1 MTTFQET
8 PVGKNVY
15 VFYDFETTGTSPA
28 FDQPLQFAAI
38 LTDAELEPVGEIN
51 IRCRLSPHI
60 LPAPWALAVTG
71 VTPAQ
76 LTDPDCH
83 SQFEFMS
90 VISGLID
97 EWGPATWVG
106 YNTIAFDEAVMRQA
120 FYQNLHPSIY
130 RTQINGNQRM
140 DIMKTVYAVWELA
153 NDTLNWPFN
162 DKEQVSFKLEHLAP
176 ANGFDEHDAH
186 DALGDVRA
194 TIHLASL
201 IRERAPEV
209 WKQSLRNRS
218 KQDVNAL
225 LESGAPLRLVE
236 RFGAQPPRSYV
247 GAFAGRNPDN
257 PSTVGFL
264 DLAMVDPEALAE
276 ANDDALADAVAGT
289 PKLVRSVKVN
299 GFPSLFEYPEVITE
313 IKQSA
318 EALSGMTE
326 LHERVGK
333 ALAGRYDDKSEPEH
347 VEEQIYGGFPG
358 DADRHRLQKFQTGS
372 WEDRVSL
379 LSKLDDRRYYQL
391 GRRLIYEHRPDLLSD
406 DVRDSMLAGIRER
419 WQAEK
424 APWTTFTD
432 VDAQLEEIQE
442 VGALDEEQLG
452 ALLEFYDG
460 MRGNEA

>member
-1 MTTFQET
+1 MF
-8 PVGKNVY
+8 

-38 LTDAELEPVGEIN
+38 LTDDELEPTDEIN

-153 NDTLNWPFN
+153 NDTLNWPLN

-176 ANGFDEHDAH
+176 ANGFDAHDAH

-209 WKQSLRNRS
+209 WEQSLRNRS

-257 PSTVGFL
+257 PNTVGLL
-264 DLAMVDPEALAE
+264 DLNVADPEALTE
-276 ANDDALADAVAGT
+276 ADEDTLANAVSGA
-289 PKLVRSVKVN
+289 PRQIRSVKVN
-299 GFPSLFEYPEVITE
+299 DFPSLFEGPEATPETE
-313 IKQSA
+313 RRV
-318 EALSGMTE
+318 EALSNLPE
-326 LHERVGK
+326 LKERIGR
-333 ALAGRYDDKSEPEH
+333 ALAARYADRPESEH
-347 VEEQIYGGFPG
+347 VEEQIYSGFPT
-358 DADRHRLQKFQTGS
+358 DADRQRLQQFQVRS
-372 WEDRVSL
+372 WDDRIAL
-379 LSKLDDRRYYQL
+379 LGEFDDRRHYQL
-391 GRRLIYEHRPDLLSD
+391 GRRLVYEHRPDLLSE
-406 DVRDSMLAGIRER
+406 DVRDSMSAGIRER
-419 WQAEK
+419 WQKEE

-452 ALLEFYDG
+452 ALRAFYG
-460 MRGNEA
+460 GLRE